1 MTDTIE
7 NPLARKWR
15 PNRGQM
21 LKLVSVGLF
30 AALGTFAVVQSIIGE
45 KNTPTAVENEPAAE
59 PASAQALAQGLL
71 GDGAGPLEEQSASNS
86 ESVSAGPP
94 PVIPAGFQAGS
105 PAQETLQ
112 SSQAGDS
119 SAPKLRELNLVGA
132 ERKSPADSGAQPN
145 PAGTA
150 IAVAKPS
157 VPSLQPASFPAPGNR
172 PAQLADSTA
181 PKETAPKETEFKP
194 AASEGTPRPAASPAA
209 MSSAPPKFEAGAPA
223 PFGQSPA
230 AVEGGSK
237 NDLRSPAT
245 GSLSDSAGSTSATHS
260 TNDLLTKNSGAS
272 SSDSGPANGMS
283 PPSGLSPTGFPE
295 AAPNA
300 GAVSPAANSLRTS
313 SGEVAAAA
321 AVPVGAGIGSNVPVV
336 PGNGDKSPDKS
347 PLPNQA
353 ASNFGTP
360 PTTSLGSPQASLGS
374 SPEGLERRAPAT
386 PPGVPGSAASAASS
400 FSAPTTGAN
409 PPSSLAV
416 PGSGS
421 TPPFKFGDQSSAS
434 GSGPVNQ
441 AAPPGQGTGPSA
453 PASFSG
459 AGEVSR
465 GAAPNAMN
473 SNSPRPS
480 TVPVSQTTNPLPPI
494 SVAPSA
500 SSPNAVPP
508 SDRTNPQGAGNLPG
522 ALGSNPNPL
531 GQNANLV
538 RDGAIAAGA
547 LPASGGG
554 VPGKAELEG
563 EQVPALSIE
572 KVAPREIQID
582 QPTDFRII
590 VKNVGRVVANEVRVT
605 DTIPR
610 GAQFVKAV
618 PEAGR
623 GAAGSLVWELGS
635 LKPGEERSVV
645 LTLQPK
651 QTGEIGSVAQVTF
664 AAPASM
670 RVLVTKPQLAVE
682 HTGPAKVTIG
692 DRVPLAINVRNLGNG
707 PAKEVILQE
716 VVPPQL
722 KFAEDFSELEYE
734 IGTLAPG
741 ESRKVNL
748 NLTAAQIGRFRN
760 TLLVSGAGGLHAEHQ
775 IDMEVVAP
783 LLELSS
789 EGPSRRYLKRNA
801 THVFSVRN
809 SGTAIATNLDLVT
822 KLAKGVRFV
831 SANNQGQY
839 DPGSHAVYWSL
850 DRLNVGQGAS
860 VQLTTTPEEPGEQAL
875 EFIATADL
883 NQKANFRQPLLVEDL
898 LELFF
903 EIDDVEDVIEVG
915 SETRYRIR
923 LINQGTVA
931 ATNLQLSFSA
941 EQGIRP
947 VSVDNR
953 LAGDVRGQEVVFAPV
968 AEIRPGQ
975 ELVTYVTA
983 IGAAPGEHRIVAR
996 LRSDQREMNVSKEES
1011 TRVYADR

>member
-7 NPLARKWR
+7 NPLARNWR
-15 PNRGQM
+15 LNRGQL

-45 KNTPTAVENEPAAE
+45 KQTPAAAE
-59 PASAQALAQGLL
+59 ETSAELANPDAAIQGLL
-71 GDGAGPLEEQSASNS
+71 ADSSALGNEN
-86 ESVSAGPP
+86 ESAEATDALPP
-94 PVIPAGFQAGS
+94 ADSKPPIIPAGFQSDSGRS
-105 PAQETLQ
+105 PV
-112 SSQAGDS
+112 SS
-119 SAPKLRELNLVGA
+119 SAPEADSPAPKLSELNLVGA
-132 ERKSPADSGAQPN
+132 ERKVSPGANVEASPVNTPPVVARSGIPALQPAALAPPGTRPPPLADSAVAKTNEFKLPARDDSAPAEERSPPGQSNALSAGSASVNRSETPVIVTQGSGNLPDSAPPNRSAGETLSDASSVAVQSGKRPADSA
-145 PAGTA
+145 
-150 IAVAKPS
+150 S
-157 VPSLQPASFPAPGNR
+157 VPSLSPSAGAFPTSPNSLRSSSGGAG
-172 PAQLADSTA
+172 STA
-181 PKETAPKETEFKP
+181 DFGGESPSASGNP
-194 AASEGTPRPAASPAA
+194 SEGSRSFAAAPPTQSATSPAGLNG
-209 MSSAPPKFEAGAPA
+209 SPPSAGGRAETPPPSFFGLAATGAPA
-223 PFGQSPA
+223 
-230 AVEGGSK
+230 
-237 NDLRSPAT
+237 T
-245 GSLSDSAGSTSATHS
+245 
-260 TNDLLTKNSGAS
+260 LT
-272 SSDSGPANGMS
+272 
-283 PPSGLSPTGFPE
+283 PP
-295 AAPNA
+295 
-300 GAVSPAANSLRTS
+300 
-313 SGEVAAAA
+313 
-321 AVPVGAGIGSNVPVV
+321 PVG
-336 PGNGDKSPDKS
+336 
-347 PLPNQA
+347 
-353 ASNFGTP
+353 
-360 PTTSLGSPQASLGS
+360 
-374 SPEGLERRAPAT
+374 
-386 PPGVPGSAASAASS
+386 GSAAA
-400 FSAPTTGAN
+400 G
-409 PPSSLAV
+409 LAV

-421 TPPFKFGDQSSAS
+421 NPPFQFGDQ
-434 GSGPVNQ
+434 
-441 AAPPGQGTGPSA
+441 PPAGGSA
-453 PASFSG
+453 PTNVAASAAN
-459 AGEVSR
+459 AG
-465 GAAPNAMN
+465 G
-473 SNSPRPS
+473 
-480 TVPVSQTTNPLPPI
+480 
-494 SVAPSA
+494 A
-500 SSPNAVPP
+500 SSPAGELPPAQPAAVQPAAGSFGSPPENPRGVPANGIPANSSSNGSSNLLAGPGSLPANPVPP
-508 SDRTNPQGAGNLPG
+508 VATMPANRTSTAGAGNGLGPSG
-522 ALGSNPNPL
+522 LGTSNGGGGGSPSGSFGSNPNPL

-538 RDGAIAAGA
+538 RDGAIAAGG
-547 LPASGGG
+547 LPGAGSSPAAGGG
-554 VPGKAELEG
+554 LPGKSELEG

-605 DTIPR
+605 DQVPR
-610 GAQFVKAV
+610 GAQFIKSV
-618 PEAGR
+618 PEASR
-623 GAAGSLVWELGS
+623 GTAGSLVWELGS

-682 HTGPAKVTIG
+682 HSGPAKVMIG
-692 DRVPLAINVRNLGNG
+692 DRVPLTINVRNLGNG

-716 VVPPQL
+716 IVPPQL
-722 KFAEDFSELEYE
+722 KFAEDFNELEYE

-748 NLTAAQIGRFRN
+748 NLSAAQIGRFRN
-760 TLLVSGAGGLHAEHQ
+760 TILVSGAGGLHAEHQ

-783 LLELSS
+783 QLQLSS
-789 EGPSRRYLKRNA
+789 EGPNRRYLKRNA
-801 THVFSVRN
+801 THLFSVQN

-822 KLAKGVRFV
+822 KLPKGVRFV

-883 NQKANFRQPLLVEDL
+883 NQKASFRQPLLVEDL

-923 LINQGTVA
+923 LINQGTVT

-953 LAGDVRGQEVVFAPV
+953 LAGEVRGQEVVFAPV

-975 ELVTYVTA
+975 ELVTFVTA
-983 IGAAPGEHRIVAR
+983 VGAAPGEHRIVAR
-996 LRSDQREMNVSKEES
+996 LRSEQREMNISKEES